1 MDHGAEES
9 DAEKAKELL
18 KRFNVTV
25 FFIDTGVMV
34 SISFMIPISHVLFCL
49 CVYVCFFFFWVL
61 FSYRNN
67 HQGRGSKLKRKVR
80 LFGFK

>member
-25 FFIDTGVMV
+25 FFIDMDVMV
-34 SISFMIPISHVLFCL
+34 SISFLIPISHVLFCL
-49 CVYVCFFFFWVL
+49 CVYVCFFFF
-61 FSYRNN
+61 
-67 HQGRGSKLKRKVR
+67 
-80 LFGFK
+80 FGCSFLIGTIIKGEAQS